1 MVRFKDRRVK
11 AIFCDFNKTFENI
24 NYVPETTE
32 AFLFKQMNDTESPTI
47 KTTRFCNMKIPSQ
60 PCTFLY
66 SDHPDIPQFHAQ
78 SNVLSENCILG
89 PTSCNAL
96 KRIGHMLRGFYII
109 RRNANKVKIVY
120 CDFHQPTAKE
130 DKKIRKRR
138 TVLKNSDEILPSNT
152 KVICNNAGSQ
162 PCSCFYS
169 TSPNI
174 LQFEISNDEITR
186 NVMNENGTGPATC
199 EELLHIGYASCK
211 KNIEKQR

>member
-1 MVRFKDRRVK
+1 M
-11 AIFCDFNKTFENI
+11 KT
-24 NYVPETTE
+24 
-32 AFLFKQMNDTESPTI
+32 
-47 KTTRFCNMKIPSQ
+47 PS
-60 PCTFLY
+60 TFLY

-78 SNVLSENCILG
+78 SKVFCENCILG

-96 KRIGHMLRGFYII
+96 KIIGHMLRGFYII

-174 LQFEISNDEITR
+174 LQFEISNDELTR
-186 NVMNENGTGPATC
+186 NAMNENGTGPATC
-199 EELLHIGYASCK
+199 EELLHIGYIQDGFYMLRFNLKTIKIVYCK
-211 KNIEKQR
+211 LGEEYRKARMKEKENNQLQTTAAMKINIRKNTLISIKMFII